1 MANAIETVEQYMEQV
16 VPENRKHD
24 LIQLRNLIIQ
34 IVPNAIES
42 IKYGMP
48 YYELNG
54 SLCAFASQKNYMSLY
69 FLNTPILQKNIDS
82 LRDLNVGKGCIRF
95 RNIDQLSIT
104 VIQKILEE
112 SVEDN
117 LARYNDHC

>member
-1 MANAIETVEQYMEQV
+1 
-16 VPENRKHD
+16 
-24 LIQLRNLIIQ
+24 
-34 IVPNAIES
+34 
-42 IKYGMP
+42 
-48 YYELNG
+48 
-54 SLCAFASQKNYMSLY
+54 YMSLY